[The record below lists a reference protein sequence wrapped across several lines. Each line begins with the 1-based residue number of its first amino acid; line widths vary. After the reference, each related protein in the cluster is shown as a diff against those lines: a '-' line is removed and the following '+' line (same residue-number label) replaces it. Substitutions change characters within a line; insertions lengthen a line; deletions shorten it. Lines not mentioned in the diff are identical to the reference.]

1 MSDLISRQQP
11 VARDTNVLS
20 NDTIYRQAAIDAL
33 ADMHCKSDED
43 GYVWIIRSDAWA
55 RIDALPSTEP
65 EIIRCK
71 ECKHFHYDMPYV
83 IQGVPVLGHEVCD
96 AWGDGCKTDEN
107 GYCFLAERRTDE
119 HSG

>member
-1 MSDLISRQQP
+1 MSNLI
-11 VARDTNVLS
+11 
-20 NDTIYRQAAIDAL
+20 YKQAAIDAIKAEPINGWVKDHL
-33 ADMHCKSDED
+33 IGE
-43 GYVWIIRSDAWA
+43 
-55 RIDALPSTEP
+55 IDALPSTQP

-83 IQGVPVLGHEVCD
+83 IQGIPVLGHEVCD

-119 HSG
+119 TD